1 MATVTNRAQPP
12 TAMDLERFYSDLVGR
27 RLSMKAPARLAV
39 TPGSDF
45 VAAVYRDETHAI
57 AGVACTDV
65 PLGAALGAALTMLPA
80 DQAKGAATTGKFP
93 DAVWENLYEVL
104 NITSRWFQPQ
114 TGHMVQID
122 PKIYRAK
129 DLPADARAA
138 LSATKT
144 RFDVKAEIPGYGVG
158 TFMLAY

>member
-1 MATVTNRAQPP
+1 MATVTSRVQPP
-12 TAMDLERFYSDLVGR
+12 TAIDLERFYSDLVGR

-45 VAAVYRDETHAI
+45 VAAVYRDESGAI
-57 AGVACTDV
+57 AGIACTDV
-65 PLGAALGAALTMLPA
+65 PLGAALGAALTMLPP
-80 DQAKGAATTGKFP
+80 DQAKSAAASGKFP
-93 DAVWENLYEVL
+93 DPVWENLYEVL

-129 DLPADARAA
+129 ELPPDARTA
-138 LSATKT
+138 LSTTKT
-144 RFDVKAEIPGYGVG
+144 RFDVKAEVPGYGVG